1 MGRVGRLRPLS
12 RDVAERHRKRQGR
25 GSTASFEA
33 YLALKPEADPRVLL
47 PRSAGPLARAA
58 YLLHGVLVLDWSA
71 GWLAAF
77 FFAEFFLVV
86 RLAVLGDRWSTGRR
100 LDPDLHRRTSL
111 AFQLFW
117 FVLTLAAFALAGQM
131 LERSTRGEAFDAGAF
146 GWSGLLAWPGWGAVL
161 YLAFLLGEFAF
172 DLHAAR
178 KARRTFASAGLLQA
192 AFFFFGVLV
201 LSFFGIVL
209 AGIADNLLEEGGA
222 RAVAAVLLVV
232 ARCGSDLAV
241 LWLPVWGPGQLARQ
255 AKKTRSAS

>member
-12 RDVAERHRKRQGR
+12 RDVAEKHRKRQDR

-33 YLALKPEADPRVLL
+33 YLALQPEADPRVLL

-86 RLAVLGDRWSTGRR
+86 RLAVLGDRWSKGPK
-100 LDPDLHRRTSL
+100 LDADLHRRTTL
-111 AFQLFW
+111 GFQLFW
-117 FVLTLAAFALAGQM
+117 LAVTLAAFAFTGQE
-131 LERSTRGEAFDAGAF
+131 LESSAHGDAFAQ

-209 AGIADNLLEEGGA
+209 AGIADNLLDEGGA

-255 AKKTRSAS
+255 ARKARSAS

>member
-1 MGRVGRLRPLS
+1 MS
-12 RDVAERHRKRQGR
+12 RDRTTRTTRDSGR
-25 GSTASFEA
+25 RSTAAFDA
-33 YLALKPEADPRVLL
+33 YLALEPESDPRILL
-47 PRSAGPLARAA
+47 PRSAGPIARGA

-77 FFAEFFLVV
+77 FFAEFFLIV
-86 RLAVLGDRWSTGRR
+86 RLAVLGDRWSTGRK
-100 LDPDLHRRTSL
+100 LDADLHRRTSL

-117 FVLTLAAFALAGQM
+117 FALTLAAFAFAGQM
-131 LERSTRGEAFDAGAF
+131 LERSTRSEALAAGGFGAGELFV
-146 GWSGLLAWPGWGAVL
+146 WPGWGAVL

-178 KARRTFASAGLLQA
+178 QARRTFASAGLLQA
-192 AFFFFGVLV
+192 SFFFFGVLV

-209 AGIADNLLEEGGA
+209 AGIFDNLMGEGGA

-241 LWLPVWGPGQLARQ
+241 LWLPLWGPGRLAKGAERVP
-255 AKKTRSAS
+255 SSS

>member
-1 MGRVGRLRPLS
+1 M
-12 RDVAERHRKRQGR
+12 AERHRKRPDR

-33 YLALKPEADPRVLL
+33 YLALEPESDPRILL
-47 PRSAGPLARAA
+47 PRSAGPLARGA

-86 RLAVLGDRWSTGRR
+86 RLAVLGDRWSTGRK
-100 LDPDLHRRTSL
+100 LDAELHRRTSL
-111 AFQLFW
+111 GFQLFW
-117 FVLTLAAFALAGQM
+117 LVLTLAAFVFAGQGV
-131 LERSTRGEAFDAGAF
+131 ESSARGEAF
-146 GWSGLLAWPGWGAVL
+146 GWSAPAAVGWPGWGMVL

-178 KARRTFASAGLLQA
+178 KAGRTFASAGLLQA

-201 LSFFGIVL
+201 LSFFGVVL
-209 AGIADNLLEEGGA
+209 AGIADDLLAEGGA

-255 AKKTRSAS
+255 ARKTRSAS